1 MDLIENLEPYTLV
14 LIVLIIIGV
23 TLILQKVRS
32 KSSTSF
38 TSSSEI
44 EQAREDITDA
54 RQLLNELS
62 IKLANGNSSSV
73 KFDPEV
79 ISGIVNSR
87 LTVFEAKMMTC
98 FAEIDQSQANEVA
111 DAKSDLVHA
120 QEDLKALQVTYQ
132 NKLNETEIEAK
143 NQVALRQIKL
153 EAIERT
159 LVEQRA
165 SHEKALK
172 ATSSAY
178 ATALDAVRSENGKA
192 DEAVENYNEIL
203 STKFD
208 EFNRE
213 ATIAKDLLKEENAN
227 LLIKLAQFKET
238 NKELSK
244 LKAEFDSY
252 KITVESEK
260 NKMTRDWGKEK
271 EHFTKMLTETEAAS
285 KSIISDLE
293 NEKGSLISDIQQLQ
307 NDLKNARE
315 QISEVAAKAAADA
328 TAAAA
333 AKAAAAAAKA
343 AAAAAKA
350 AATDAKQNKE
360 AKANTSQAKQSSK
373 EKNAGVATMPLKETK
388 KPSNNKTAAKSNE
401 ESIEMKR
408 KKDQQATEEER
419 KKQLLKTIDDTLQE
433 INGAM
438 NECKA
443 TELYQTVHGG
453 ETKKQAQGTVVKMTA
468 AFAMQL
474 LVDNALPYIDTL
486 SEKVKNADDIEFKD
500 NESFDL
506 VKNGANILKQAKD
519 MVTELETAVQEAH
532 DKVRGE
538 EAREEAR
545 AAAAARGMPNAI
557 QWTAQNRKLAKELW

>member
-178 ATALDAVRSENGKA
+178 ATALDAYRSENGKA

-443 TELYQTVHGG
+443 TELYQSVHGG

>member
-343 AAAAAKA
+343 AA
-350 AATDAKQNKE
+350 TDAKQNKE

>member
-1 MDLIENLEPYTLV
+1 
-14 LIVLIIIGV
+14 
-23 TLILQKVRS
+23 
-32 KSSTSF
+32 
-38 TSSSEI
+38 
-44 EQAREDITDA
+44 
-54 RQLLNELS
+54 
-62 IKLANGNSSSV
+62 
-73 KFDPEV
+73 
-79 ISGIVNSR
+79 
-87 LTVFEAKMMTC
+87 
-98 FAEIDQSQANEVA
+98 
-111 DAKSDLVHA
+111 
-120 QEDLKALQVTYQ
+120 
-132 NKLNETEIEAK
+132 
-143 NQVALRQIKL
+143 
-153 EAIERT
+153 
-159 LVEQRA
+159 
-165 SHEKALK
+165 
-172 ATSSAY
+172 
-178 ATALDAVRSENGKA
+178 
-192 DEAVENYNEIL
+192 
-203 STKFD
+203 
-208 EFNRE
+208 
-213 ATIAKDLLKEENAN
+213 
-227 LLIKLAQFKET
+227 
-238 NKELSK
+238 
-244 LKAEFDSY
+244 
-252 KITVESEK
+252 
-260 NKMTRDWGKEK
+260 MTRDWGKEK

-293 NEKGSLISDIQQLQ
+293 NEKGSLISDIQKLQ

-443 TELYQTVHGG
+443 TELYQSVHGG

>member
-443 TELYQTVHGG
+443 TELYQSVHGG

>member
-227 LLIKLAQFKET
+227 LVIKLAQFKET

-443 TELYQTVHGG
+443 TELYQSVHGG